1 MRILIVFILSLF
13 AFISNAS
20 HIVGG
25 DIYYDYLGNNTYR
38 FYISVYRDCNST
50 GADFDSPLRLGVYT
64 SNGSLYQE
72 IAVPFPGSTYVPVVF
87 NNPCVT
93 PPNNICTENAIY
105 ETLIVLPPSAG
116 GYTVTYQRCC
126 RGPNISNINNPDD
139 TGFTLTCKVPGSGNN
154 FHINSSPRF
163 TNYPPLLLCNNEDL
177 IFDHSAT
184 DPDGDQLVY
193 SLVTPHSGASSF
205 NAAPNPPPPPPYGNV
220 SWSAGHTPT
229 NPLGPGATINIDPN
243 TGLLTASPN
252 LLGLYVV
259 GIRVS
264 EYRNGT
270 LINSTTRDFL
280 FRVFNCTLQLESIL
294 PAQDQLSTFNGYCDG
309 LTIQFENNSYGGTNY
324 LWDFGVPGIT
334 TDVSTSF
341 EPTYTY
347 PAPGHYQAMLV
358 VNPGWPCTDTAYMD
372 IYVNNEMT
380 LSYTS
385 QDSLCIFG
393 NNFDFTAISDG
404 PPGTLFEWEFGP
416 NASSPT
422 GTGEIVNNI
431 SFSTTGSIDIT
442 VNASYNL
449 CEATYTAPIYIY
461 PEPVAEIVVPDQ
473 VECNGLTVDFD
484 GVVQN
489 ANLFHWDF
497 GINGT
502 LADTSDIE
510 DPTYTFPGAGS
521 YDITFIAGS
530 SAICSDTTELT
541 IDLNEALLVAFTSE
555 DSLCITDNVFNFDGT
570 VSGPPNSVF
579 VWDFG
584 PYASISSSTD
594 IDVPNVTFSQPGV
607 IPITLTGSFDN
618 CVESVTHEIY
628 IFQEPTIDFGIL
640 PGLQCAPF
648 TAQFLDSSFAET
660 PIYYSWDFGDGSTS
674 NLQNPQHLFTDIG
687 NYIITLEI
695 RTDAGCIDTLTLTK
709 GDLVNVRP
717 KPVAGFVVDPDYTD
731 ICNSSIQFTDLSE
744 GANRWFYWFDDTTFF
759 SESQNPS
766 HLYISDGTHY
776 PYQIVTNEFGC
787 KDTASSQLFIE
798 PFTVYAPNAFTP
810 DGDEFNNTFQPEV
823 YLNVESWH
831 MQIYNRWGQVIWENF
846 DKEVGWDGTFNGKLV
861 ETGLYNWKLTYVSC
875 EPVNSERV
883 KTGHVS
889 VLR

>member
-1 MRILIVFILSLF
+1 MRIFIVFILSFF
-13 AFISNAS
+13 AFTTNAS

-50 GADFDSPLRLGVYT
+50 GAAFDSPLKLGVFT
-64 SNGSLYQE
+64 SNGSLFQE
-72 IAVPFPGSTYVPVVF
+72 IDVPFPGSTNVPVVF

-93 PPNNICTENAIY
+93 PPTNICTENAIY

-205 NAAPNPPPPPPYGNV
+205 NPAPNPPPPPYGNV
-220 SWSAGHTPT
+220 SWSAGHSAT

-280 FRVFNCTLQLESIL
+280 FRVFNCNLQLESIL
-294 PAQDQLSTFNGYCDG
+294 PDQDQLSTFNGYCDG

-324 LWDFGVPGIT
+324 YWDFGVPGIT
-334 TDVSTSF
+334 TDVSTAF

-347 PAPGHYQAMLV
+347 PAPGYYQAMLV

-372 IYVNNEMT
+372 IHVNNEMT

-385 QDSLCIFG
+385 QDSLCVFG
-393 NNFDFTAISDG
+393 NNFDFTAICDG

-431 SFSTTGSIDIT
+431 SFNTTGSIDIT

-449 CEATYTAPIYIY
+449 CEATYTAPIFIY

-497 GINGT
+497 GISGT
-502 LADTSDIE
+502 LADTSNLE
-510 DPTYTFPGAGS
+510 DPTFTFPGAGS

-530 SAICSDTTELT
+530 SANCSDTAELT

-648 TAQFLDSSFAET
+648 NAQFIDSSFAET
-660 PIYYSWDFGDGSTS
+660 PIYYSWDFGDGNTS
-674 NLQNPQHLFTDIG
+674 NLQNPQHLFTDVG
-687 NYIITLEI
+687 NYIVTLEI

-709 GDLVNVRP
+709 DDLVNVRP

-731 ICNSSIQFTDLSE
+731 ICHSSIQFTDLSE

-798 PFTVYAPNAFTP
+798 PFTIYAPNAFTP

-831 MQIYNRWGQVIWENF
+831 MQIFNRWGQIIWESY